1 MVLDRRRLEDI
12 LKPIITVLISQ
23 RNMVLVETIVCQA
36 GIRGALRGAGGCYII
51 GQNRRWPTP
60 ILWIAGSKTVIKSLR
75 PFGYPCLGRC
85 RQIPAFAQWPLSAII
100 SVIRDFHRARSSF
113 RSNDNDPV
121 GSTHPINGGRTGIL

>member
-51 GQNRRWPTP
+51 GQNRLWPTP
-60 ILWIAGSKTVIKSLR
+60 ILWIAGSKTVIKSLP
-75 PFGYPCLGRC
+75 PFGYPRLGRSPH
-85 RQIPAFAQWPLSAII
+85 IPPSPHSPLS
-100 SVIRDFHRARSSF
+100 
-113 RSNDNDPV
+113 PL
-121 GSTHPINGGRTGIL
+121 STPTR